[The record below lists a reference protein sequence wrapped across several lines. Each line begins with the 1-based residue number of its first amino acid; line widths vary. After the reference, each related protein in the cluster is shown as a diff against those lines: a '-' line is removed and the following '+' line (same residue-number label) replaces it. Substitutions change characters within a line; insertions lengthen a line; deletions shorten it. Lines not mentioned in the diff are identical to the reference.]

1 MDGVRHPVGRQ
12 SANVYWRRRLVVLLG
27 LILVV
32 VVAWF
37 LITSP
42 SGDGSEEPVADSSVS
57 PGATTTADAAADGG
71 DPSRACGVDDVEIT
85 VTPNPFNVTLGS
97 IPAFDVSI
105 AHVGSSS
112 CLLSTGG
119 TDSELLI
126 TSGSTQIYTTAD
138 CPSNSPINER
148 DFLLS
153 GDTTESFSVN
163 WNGQWSAPECGTST
177 NSTQAGYYWAT
188 LTLQGIEAEPAQFQ
202 LSE

>member
-1 MDGVRHPVGRQ
+1 MDGMRHPVGRQ

-27 LILVV
+27 VILLV

-42 SGDGSEEPVADSSVS
+42 SGDGSDQPAADSSLS
-57 PGATTTADAAADGG
+57 PDAAISSDAAEDG
-71 DPSRACGVDDVEIT
+71 DPSRACGVDDVEII

-105 AHVGSSS
+105 THVGSAS

-119 TDSELLI
+119 TDSELVI
-126 TSGSTQIYTTAD
+126 TSGDTQIYTTAD
-138 CPSNSPINER
+138 CPSNSTINER

-153 GDTTESFSVN
+153 DGTTETFSVN

-177 NSTQAGYYWAT
+177 NTTKAGYYWAT